1 VIDGAIPMVHL
12 LWRRETEGR
21 NFDSPERKAALD
33 TVLRQKIMLITD
45 PSIRSHY
52 GQAIKDLLWDLFRAQ
67 AKARTS
73 GSFTRR
79 VAKSGRGWKVPAEG
93 AMPTTQSSFLVS
105 AERVAEEHLCE
116 AVVLA
121 TLLKNPKVLPE
132 FEDALERLECRDPDH
147 RRIQAALL
155 RHIEAEADMLIES
168 IEREIGSALLEK
180 LFEHKHVAIA
190 PPVRRPG
197 NIELAS
203 MCVNEALV
211 KLTARRGHEVEVR
224 EVSQDLGRNDGE
236 PVDENLTWRLKEAAE
251 GLQGGG
257 DDADD
262 TADFDVADNGAKLS
276 RDERDTFA
284 ALLGSLDSIGN
295 SKNSN

>member
-1 VIDGAIPMVHL
+1 
-12 LWRRETEGR
+12 
-21 NFDSPERKAALD
+21 
-33 TVLRQKIMLITD
+33 
-45 PSIRSHY
+45 
-52 GQAIKDLLWDLFRAQ
+52 
-67 AKARTS
+67 
-73 GSFTRR
+73 
-79 VAKSGRGWKVPAEG
+79 
-93 AMPTTQSSFLVS
+93 
-105 AERVAEEHLCE
+105 
-116 AVVLA
+116 
-121 TLLKNPKVLPE
+121 
-132 FEDALERLECRDPDH
+132 
-147 RRIQAALL
+147 
-155 RHIEAEADMLIES
+155 MLIES

-203 MCVNEALV
+203 TCVNEALV